1 MRLKSSATLPYRN
14 FYAPFEGF
22 LAEEALEYYGAVFLE
37 EV

>member
-1 MRLKSSATLPYRN
+1 LNLPYRN